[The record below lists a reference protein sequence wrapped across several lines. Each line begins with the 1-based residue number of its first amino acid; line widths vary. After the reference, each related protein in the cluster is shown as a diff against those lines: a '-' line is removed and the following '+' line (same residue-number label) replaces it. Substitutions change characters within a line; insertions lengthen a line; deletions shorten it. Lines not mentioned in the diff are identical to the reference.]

1 MCIYTYEINI
11 TKKFKF
17 FEHGLKQ
24 EIYLKNSRNVTK
36 KQAGNTMEILSI
48 NLLEKIWENE
58 CEKKSVFH
66 FFVIQVW
73 GQLTILSFF
82 ASQKIL

>member
-1 MCIYTYEINI
+1 MVEM
-11 TKKFKF
+11 
-17 FEHGLKQ
+17 LQ
-24 EIYLKNSRNVTK
+24 K

-66 FFVIQVW
+66 IFW
-73 GQLTILSFF
+73 DRYGGG
-82 ASQKIL
+82 

>member
-1 MCIYTYEINI
+1 MCIYTYKIKI

-24 EIYLKNSRNVTK
+24 EIYLKNGRNVMK

-48 NLLEKIWENE
+48 NLLEKIWESE
-58 CEKKSVFH
+58 CEKIGVFH
-66 FFVIQVW
+66 FFVI
-73 GQLTILSFF
+73 
-82 ASQKIL
+82 

>member
-1 MCIYTYEINI
+1 MIC
-11 TKKFKF
+11 
-17 FEHGLKQ
+17 
-24 EIYLKNSRNVTK
+24 LKNGRNVTK

-66 FFVIQVW
+66 FLQYRHGGVVNNFK
-73 GQLTILSFF
+73 FF
-82 ASQKIL
+82 CQSAINVMCYIYS

>member
-1 MCIYTYEINI
+1 M
-11 TKKFKF
+11 
-17 FEHGLKQ
+17 
-24 EIYLKNSRNVTK
+24 K

-58 CEKKSVFH
+58 CEKKSVFR

-73 GQLTILSFF
+73 GWLTILSFF
-82 ASQKIL
+82 VSPKIL